1 MDQRVAADCVAN
13 ARALAPSLAAAAA
26 RIEAGRELPPDV
38 FDALHEA
45 RLLRMLVPRSYG
57 GDEVSPV
64 AFMAALEE
72 LAKADASTAWCVAQT
87 SVCSTISAA
96 LAPDIAAQIFKN
108 DPRGVLAWGP
118 STSKNAK
125 AIAEPGGF
133 RVSGEWPFASGSRHA
148 TWLAAHSFVYE
159 TDGSLRRDAAGEP
172 VQKTFV
178 VPRRC
183 AIIKDVWHVI
193 GLKGT
198 GSDTY
203 ALSDVFVPQDCA
215 VAHHALDPAERRE
228 HGPLYSFNIYQLF
241 GSAFPAIALGI
252 ARAMLDAFIALAQ
265 TKTPAVGKTV
275 LRDNAVVQS
284 QVGVAESQLAAAR
297 TFFFAAWATAVFESN
312 PFERRFR
319 DMHAVS
325 QQAQAQFAIFEV
337 IGRHF
342 LGLPLETS
350 RFFDRGVFD
359 RAVFDRAVFDRVRV
373 DSARRDGRRYAFDAG
388 ATGHDRGRARRRA
401 HAEDAAQKALRADL
415 ETAGPAGKT
424 EAASRQSS
432 RLHDRSGKTRHAV
445 RLRSVDRA

>member
-38 FDALHEA
+38 VDALHEA

-275 LRDNAVVQS
+275 LRDNAVIQS

-297 TFFFAAWATAVFESN
+297 TFFFAAWDEIWRAAQDNAVTFDQRVRLRMASIHASQQARQIADMAYLAAGATAVFESN

-325 QQAQAQFAIFEV
+325 QQAQAQFAIFEE

-350 RFFDRGVFD
+350 RFF
-359 RAVFDRAVFDRVRV
+359 
-373 DSARRDGRRYAFDAG
+373 
-388 ATGHDRGRARRRA
+388 
-401 HAEDAAQKALRADL
+401 
-415 ETAGPAGKT
+415 
-424 EAASRQSS
+424 
-432 RLHDRSGKTRHAV
+432 
-445 RLRSVDRA
+445 